1 MFVTLKMN
9 GLNIHMSKQIDD
21 QKYGEFKGSTEATL
35 KSILIEIKELR
46 LDLKEVTEDHNNR
59 ITTLESFK
67 YYLIGI
73 SAGIGFLTAYF
84 KDAILKRL

>member
-1 MFVTLKMN
+1 MTK
-9 GLNIHMSKQIDD
+9 SIDD

-35 KSILIEIKELR
+35 KSILAELKEIR
-46 LDLKEVTEDHNNR
+46 NDLKEVTENHNNR
-59 ITTLESFK
+59 LSALEAFRV
-67 YYLIGI
+67 YLIGL